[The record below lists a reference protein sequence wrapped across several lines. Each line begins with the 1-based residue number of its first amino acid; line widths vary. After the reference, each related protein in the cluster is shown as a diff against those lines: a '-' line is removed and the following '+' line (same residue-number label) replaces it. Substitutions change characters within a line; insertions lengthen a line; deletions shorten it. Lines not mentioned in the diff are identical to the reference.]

1 MEAREESDIER
12 LHRFKNGETYTADI
26 KLTRNPKFHRKVMA
40 FFGFCFSH
48 WCADRAGLG
57 SADET
62 TQFNRFRKDLT
73 ILAGFYDTVTNIRGE
88 VRAEA
93 KSLSYPPTRAR
104 RDLDNLFKAPLDS
117 LTSAGVIADDSLIDD
132 VRMVRCEVVKGGRLE
147 VIITELEEA

>member
-1 MEAREESDIER
+1 MQIDLVKHPGGVFSPVNDSDLER

-26 KLTRNPKFHRKVMA
+26 KLTRNPRFHRKVMA

-93 KSLSYPPTRAR
+93 KSLAFANMDDEEFERCYSALVNAAIKHVFAGTKDPQILNQLQSY
-104 RDLDNLFKAPLDS
+104 F
-117 LTSAGVIADDSLIDD
+117 
-132 VRMVRCEVVKGGRLE
+132 
-147 VIITELEEA
+147 

>member
-1 MEAREESDIER
+1 MQIDLVKHPGGVFSPVNDSDIER

-26 KLTRNPKFHRKVMA
+26 KLTRNPRFHRKVMA
-40 FFGFCFSH
+40 FFGFCFAH
-48 WCADRAGLG
+48 WCAERAGLG

-93 KSLSYPPTRAR
+93 KSLAYAQMEQEEFERCYS
-104 RDLDNLFKAPLDS
+104 
-117 LTSAGVIADDSLIDD
+117 SLINAAIKHVFAGTKDQQI
-132 VRMVRCEVVKGGRLE
+132 LNQ
-147 VIITELEEA
+147 LQSYL

>member
-1 MEAREESDIER
+1 
-12 LHRFKNGETYTADI
+12 
-26 KLTRNPKFHRKVMA
+26 MA

-93 KSLSYPPTRAR
+93 KSLAYA
-104 RDLDNLFKAPLDS
+104 NM
-117 LTSAGVIADDSLIDD
+117 DDEEFSRCFSSLINAAIKHVFAGTKDPQI
-132 VRMVRCEVVKGGRLE
+132 LNQ
-147 VIITELEEA
+147 LQSYF

>member
-1 MEAREESDIER
+1 MQIDLVKHPGGVFSPVHDKDLER
-12 LHRFKNGETYTADI
+12 LQRFKNGETYTADI

-40 FFGFCFSH
+40 FFGFCFEH
-48 WCADRAGLG
+48 WCAERAGLG

-93 KSLSYPPTRAR
+93 KSLSYAQMEQEEFERCY
-104 RDLDNLFKAPLDS
+104 S
-117 LTSAGVIADDSLIDD
+117 SLINAAIKHVFAGTKDQQI
-132 VRMVRCEVVKGGRLE
+132 LNQ
-147 VIITELEEA
+147 LQSYF

>member
-1 MEAREESDIER
+1 MQIDLVKHPGGVFSPVNKIGIER

-93 KSLSYPPTRAR
+93 KSLSYAQMEQEEFERCY
-104 RDLDNLFKAPLDS
+104 
-117 LTSAGVIADDSLIDD
+117 SALINAAIKHVFAGTKDE
-132 VRMVRCEVVKGGRLE
+132 RILNQ
-147 VIITELEEA
+147 LYSYF

>member
-1 MEAREESDIER
+1 MQIDLVKHPGGLFSPVNDSDLER
-12 LHRFKNGETYTADI
+12 LQRFKNGETYTADI
-26 KLTRNPKFHRKVMA
+26 KLTRNPRFHRKVMA

-93 KSLSYPPTRAR
+93 KSLSYAQMEQEEFERCY
-104 RDLDNLFKAPLDS
+104 
-117 LTSAGVIADDSLIDD
+117 SALINAAIKHVFAGTKDPQI
-132 VRMVRCEVVKGGRLE
+132 LNQ
-147 VIITELEEA
+147 LQSYF

>member
-1 MEAREESDIER
+1 MQIDLVKHPGGIFSPVNDSDIER

-26 KLTRNPKFHRKVMA
+26 KLTRNPRFHRKVMA

-48 WCADRAGLG
+48 WCAERAGLG

-93 KSLSYPPTRAR
+93 KSLAYAQMEQEEFERCYS
-104 RDLDNLFKAPLDS
+104 
-117 LTSAGVIADDSLIDD
+117 SLINAAIKHVFAGTRDPNILNQLQ
-132 VRMVRCEVVKGGRLE
+132 GYF
-147 VIITELEEA
+147 

>member
-1 MEAREESDIER
+1 MQIDLVKHPGGVFSPVNEIDIER

-93 KSLSYPPTRAR
+93 KSLSYAQMEQEEFERCYSALINAAIKHVFAGTK
-104 RDLDNLFKAPLDS
+104 DLQ
-117 LTSAGVIADDSLIDD
+117 
-132 VRMVRCEVVKGGRLE
+132 
-147 VIITELEEA
+147 IINQLQSYF

>member
-1 MEAREESDIER
+1 MQIDLVKHPGGVFSPVNDSDLER
-12 LHRFKNGETYTADI
+12 LQRFRNGETYTADI

-93 KSLSYPPTRAR
+93 KSLSYAQMEQEEFERCY
-104 RDLDNLFKAPLDS
+104 
-117 LTSAGVIADDSLIDD
+117 SALVNAAIKHVFAGTKDPQILNQLQSYF
-132 VRMVRCEVVKGGRLE
+132 
-147 VIITELEEA
+147 

>member
-1 MEAREESDIER
+1 MQIDLVKHPGGVFSPVNETDLER
-12 LHRFKNGETYTADI
+12 LQRFKNGETYTADI
-26 KLTRNPKFHRKVMA
+26 KLTRNPRFHRKVMA

-93 KSLSYPPTRAR
+93 KSLAFA
-104 RDLDNLFKAPLDS
+104 NM
-117 LTSAGVIADDSLIDD
+117 DDEEFGRCYSSLINAAIKHVFAGTKDPQI
-132 VRMVRCEVVKGGRLE
+132 LNQ
-147 VIITELEEA
+147 LQSYF